1 MSRGRDWRGC
11 RGRRSCLERLLQSTG
26 ADWQGDDAAV
36 GPLRQD
42 AGPLRQDA
50 APLRQDA
57 APLRQDAAPL
67 RQEDAESPRRALR
80 QEDAESPR
88 RALRQDAEASRRAL
102 RQEDAESPRRALRQ
116 DAEASLRHRS
126 EGVAE
131 ELRRRRDV
139 VFSLTTIRVAEFRL
153 PHGAEVTLNR
163 VRGVVLMVVMTV
175 AIAIHLTTKPDI
187 TVTPTNN
194 QALTMEDSNHSS
206 RLTDTVATLT
216 NQTAAEWERAQRW
229 PSPGWVVSPLARVA
243 RTWSA
248 AT

>member
-1 MSRGRDWRGC
+1 MSRG
-11 RGRRSCLERLLQSTG
+11 SCLERLLQSTG

-80 QEDAESPR
+80 QEDAESAR
-88 RALRQDAEASRRAL
+88 RALRQ
-102 RQEDAESPRRALRQ
+102 DAESPRRALRQ